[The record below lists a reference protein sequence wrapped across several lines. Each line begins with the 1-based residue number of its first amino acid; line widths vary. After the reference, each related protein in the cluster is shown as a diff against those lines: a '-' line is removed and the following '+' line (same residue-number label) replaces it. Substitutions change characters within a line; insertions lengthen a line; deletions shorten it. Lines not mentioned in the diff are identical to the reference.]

1 MKLLTRSSGVP
12 HLRFE
17 NTSVKNTSVEKNV
30 MNVKCEF
37 DESRVCVTHG
47 CEAETITVRISKFK
61 KDIGFYKESVTKLK
75 CSGHR
80 SGGSTVSDIARV
92 HVLTDPAAPDER
104 TYSEKDNI
112 ANQKTGISA
121 QDGGKAYDWRRTNKE
136 TDSRVVIGRIE
147 GSTQTL
153 IGEVE
158 QLEGS

>member
-1 MKLLTRSSGVP
+1 M
-12 HLRFE
+12 
-17 NTSVKNTSVEKNV
+17 
-30 MNVKCEF
+30 
-37 DESRVCVTHG
+37 
-47 CEAETITVRISKFK
+47 
-61 KDIGFYKESVTKLK
+61 
-75 CSGHR
+75 
-80 SGGSTVSDIARV
+80 SDIASV

-136 TDSRVVIGRIE
+136 TDSRVVIGRIKS
-147 GSTQTL
+147 STHTL

>member
-1 MKLLTRSSGVP
+1 M
-12 HLRFE
+12 
-17 NTSVKNTSVEKNV
+17 
-30 MNVKCEF
+30 
-37 DESRVCVTHG
+37 
-47 CEAETITVRISKFK
+47 
-61 KDIGFYKESVTKLK
+61 
-75 CSGHR
+75 
-80 SGGSTVSDIARV
+80 SDIASV

-136 TDSRVVIGRIE
+136 TDSRVVIGRIK
-147 GSTQTL
+147 GSTHTL